1 MGYGV
6 QGPGPS
12 PLLFTVLLQFV
23 PFLNAEGWME
33 ALLWLP
39 PDSHRMEYSLVLKF
53 LSSSILFTFSWGGR
67 CLKKE

>member
-33 ALLWLP
+33 RC
-39 PDSHRMEYSLVLKF
+39 SGSLQTATGW
-53 LSSSILFTFSWGGR
+53 SIPWF
-67 CLKKE
+67 